1 MLRFALLAVLLASVG
16 CSSGG
21 ASSSSTG
28 GGGAGA
34 GAAAGAGALPA
45 VEAGKARLVFYRSG
59 SMIASLDKPN
69 ILMDG
74 VVIGKSESG
83 YYSYA
88 DVEPGKHLIECKSG
102 DRISVP
108 VAAGQTAYL
117 ETSVKAGINDF
128 QFNVEQKPE
137 AEAQKKIA
145 KLKFRPPA
153 APVSATPPAPAAKTP
168 AAAGASTTRP

>member
-1 MLRFALLAVLLASVG
+1 MMPRFALLVVLLALVG
-16 CSSGG
+16 CSSG
-21 ASSSSTG
+21 ASSSTADG
-28 GGGAGA
+28 DAAAAGGAGT
-34 GAAAGAGALPA
+34 LPA

-74 VVIGKSESG
+74 IVIGKSESG

-88 DVEPGKHLIECKSG
+88 DVAPGTHLIECKGG
-102 DRISVP
+102 DRISVQ
-108 VAAGQTAYL
+108 AASGATTYL

-137 AEAQKKIA
+137 PEAQKKIA

-153 APVSATPPAPAAKTP
+153 AAVSAAPAANKP
-168 AAAGASTTRP
+168 AAGAPTTRP